1 MPELPLRTGLPF
13 VSPGRPGAM
22 FHIASTV
29 SPESCLNL
37 GSLDDS
43 VHVAPI
49 SELRLISG
57 PQEDAVDRGVH
68 LAVAGIENQVI
79 DLRSTMAR
87 S

>member
-37 GSLDDS
+37 DS